1 MRNSS
6 NPVFKNELF
15 KTQTVDG
22 QVMTVNGT
30 INKTIILLILAM
42 VTATWTWM
50 RFSSA
55 TLVSGNAAAGA
66 AAGIAAVQPYMIGGL
81 IVGLI
86 LALAAFFKPHTAPFT
101 APMYAI
107 AEGFALGGLS
117 AIFEVRYPGI
127 VIQAVG
133 LTFATM
139 AVMLFLYRS
148 RIIRVTNKL
157 RTGIMAATG
166 GILLIYVA
174 DMVMGFFGSSI
185 GIISS
190 ASPLGIGFSLL
201 VVGIAAFNL
210 LLDFDFIERASANG
224 ASQKMEWLGA
234 LALMVTLVW
243 LYMELLRLLSK
254 LRR

>member
-15 KTQTVDG
+15 KTRTVDG

-30 INKTIILLILAM
+30 INKTIILLILAL
-42 VTATWTWM
+42 VTAAWTWM

-55 TLVSGNAAAGA
+55 TLVSENTAAGV

-81 IVGLI
+81 IAGLI
-86 LALAAFFKPHTAPFT
+86 LALVAFFKPRTAPFT
-101 APMYAI
+101 APLYAI
-107 AEGFALGGLS
+107 AEGFALGGIS

-148 RIIRVTNKL
+148 RLIRVTNKL

-166 GILLIYVA
+166 GILLIYLA
-174 DMVMGFFGSSI
+174 DMVMGFFGGSI
-185 GIISS
+185 GLISS
-190 ASPLGIGFSLL
+190 GFSLL